1 MQMLRYSA
9 TSCKTTN
16 KIQCAHSENY
26 AVSAKHKINTNT
38 WSDLC
43 TLLGYTCNNAAFLGG
58 GEFGSIRFSS
68 IFGFNSKIIPNN
80 QIRPF

>member
-58 GEFGSIRFSS
+58 GGIRINSIQ
-68 IFGFNSKIIPNN
+68 FNFWIQFEDNT
-80 QIRPF
+80 